1 MDIDEKLA
9 VVKQPRSMS
18 ALTEQQKLIIKE
30 TLDGKS
36 AKEISEEHGIPV
48 RSVYNT
54 RAHYGEVISGI
65 AEESLRTDRWK
76 LFLTIKDNTVKG
88 SAAFARLWN
97 DKIKPESEGD
107 GGGTRVYGDQNITVN
122 QMRIELDDM
131 EKEFEAEIYEDDAKI
146 LDGDV
151 ESGADELAGVGE
163 ALPSDKERC

>member
-9 VVKQPRSMS
+9 AVKQPRSMS

-36 AKEISEEHGIPV
+36 AIEISEEHGIPV
-48 RSVYNT
+48 RSVHNT
-54 RAHYGEVISGI
+54 KKRYAEVMSEI
-65 AEESLRTDRWK
+65 AEDLLREDRWQ
-76 LFLTIKDNTVKG
+76 LFLAIKENTVKG

-107 GGGTRVYGDQNITVN
+107 GGGIRVYGDQNITVN
-122 QMRIELDDM
+122 QMIVDLGDM
-131 EKEFEAEIYEDDAKI
+131 ENEFKAALHDDAEI

-151 ESGADELAGVGE
+151 ESEGNELEGVGE
-163 ALPSDKERC
+163 VLPSDKESG